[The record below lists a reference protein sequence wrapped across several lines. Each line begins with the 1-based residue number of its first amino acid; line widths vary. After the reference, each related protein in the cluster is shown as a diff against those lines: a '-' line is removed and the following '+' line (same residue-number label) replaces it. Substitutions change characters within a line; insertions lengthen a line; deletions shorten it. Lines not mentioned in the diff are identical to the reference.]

1 MPSRKAAR
9 GRPFRIN
16 VKLQEQ
22 GVPNAPNMKPQ
33 SEVTNAEFYE
43 VVWMLIQ
50 VVTYQVGKKRQ
61 DRQEEA
67 DTLRIREFLRMNPLS
82 FTGLITIEDLEN
94 FVEELKKFFDVMH
107 VADTERV
114 ELVAYQ
120 LKNVARTWF
129 DQWKK
134 GSDEDVPHPSWV
146 CFEEAFLDCFFP

>member
-9 GRPFRIN
+9 GRPFRRN

-67 DTLRIREFLRMNPLS
+67 DTLRIREFLRMNPLVS
-82 FTGLITIEDLEN
+82 
-94 FVEELKKFFDVMH
+94 
-107 VADTERV
+107 RV
-114 ELVAYQ
+114 
-120 LKNVARTWF
+120 
-129 DQWKK
+129 
-134 GSDEDVPHPSWV
+134 
-146 CFEEAFLDCFFP
+146 